1 MISTTENNPINL
13 DSILNAAEI
22 DPGETPAEQ
31 DVNTIAIRID
41 DAIVLHHATDETQV
55 CFKCRGLEW
64 LRNHTLAVY
73 ACSMVVSGVTGI
85 IIAKLGHDHANS
97 QVHIVGLTIFCVTIL
112 AGSISKIFL

>member
-1 MISTTENNPINL
+1 VISTTENNPINL

-64 LRNHTLAVY
+64 LREPY
-73 ACSMVVSGVTGI
+73 SGCLCLQHGRF
-85 IIAKLGHDHANS
+85 GCYWHH
-97 QVHIVGLTIFCVTIL
+97 H
-112 AGSISKIFL
+112 SKIRP